1 MQKYYQF
8 ANTSRPGGVAR
19 GEQVVTKIVE
29 VKQGQSS
36 SYPTFR

>member
-1 MQKYYQF
+1 
-8 ANTSRPGGVAR
+8 VAR